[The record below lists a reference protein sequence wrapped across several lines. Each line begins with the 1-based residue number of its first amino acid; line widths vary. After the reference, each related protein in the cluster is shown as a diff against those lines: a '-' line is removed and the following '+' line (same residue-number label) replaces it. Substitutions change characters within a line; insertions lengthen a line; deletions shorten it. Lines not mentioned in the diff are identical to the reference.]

1 MTIKAKTTRTENDL
15 VAFANDNNIPLA
27 SLDHT
32 VNSSGMFTV
41 FHADPYSDHG
51 TVVYG
56 TDDSTGAA
64 PGTSFSNALSSG
76 AYTDRINVANSTRL
90 VVYLTVVAQN
100 STKLDIFARETNLG
114 DPDKDTASDWYLPR
128 YGTRATGSGTIV
140 LAEHKTE
147 LSSGDMNV
155 SGGKYT
161 FYIDVT
167 HSTWVSLVFVGN
179 SAHRITVI
187 AEVSH

>member
-1 MTIKAKTTRTENDL
+1 MSLKAKTTRTENDL
-15 VAFANDNNIPLA
+15 VKFANDNNIPLA

-56 TDDSTGAA
+56 TGAA
-64 PGTSFSNALSSG
+64 PGTTDVDTAITAG

-90 VVYLTVVAQN
+90 VIYLTVVASNN
-100 STKLDIFARETNLG
+100 SALEIYARETNLG
-114 DPDKDTASDWYLPR
+114 DPDTATASDWYLPR
-128 YGTRATGSGTIV
+128 YETRASGSGTVILEPHV
-140 LAEHKTE
+140 TQVKN
-147 LSSGDMNV
+147 GDMNV
-155 SGGKYT
+155 TGGKYT
-161 FYIDVT
+161 FSIDVT
-167 HSTWVSLVFVGN
+167 HATWISLVFVGN
-179 SAHRITVI
+179 AAHRITVI